1 MVTDLL
7 DTGGGM
13 CVCACRRAQ
22 QMTDAVRA
30 LFERVW
36 SKGEVALIDT
46 LVSEDFVW
54 KDAIWASTRPVVGR
68 KAFCAFVGQMRQA
81 YPDLAYTVEQVDD
94 AACA

>member
-1 MVTDLL
+1 
-7 DTGGGM
+7 
-13 CVCACRRAQ
+13 
-22 QMTDAVRA
+22 MTDAVRA

-94 AACA
+94 AARA